1 MRNRAALLLFLLL
14 LVFACERMDDPQARR
29 LVRTEALSYTGY
41 VLRTEYGYDMQGR
54 MNSITQ
60 YMDDEAAHNAITISY
75 EGNQAILFSNTH
87 WDPSYNSTSRVVL
100 TLSERGTPQKRI
112 EYIHSIDALG
122 DGVQPP
128 EKFFYD
134 TMHYEY
140 DGMGFLAKTKRSIYD
155 SSYVSQTQNSVRRWN
170 SNATYTTESGNL
182 TAVDEYIVYHLIQK
196 KDGTINN
203 ITGGSS
209 ERHDSFIYTEAYPNK
224 TDFSNAAILN
234 ESRQHFE
241 PILSKSYKNMP
252 NQVIS
257 RTTDRDLDDVVFF
270 NIESTREMERT
281 YNEEGLLSSVKIP
294 ERTQFREVIY
304 YYK

>member
-1 MRNRAALLLFLLL
+1 MKNKTTLLFLLSL
-14 LVFACERMDDPQARR
+14 VVFACDRTDDPQVRR

-54 MNSITQ
+54 IISITQ
-60 YMDDEAAHNAITISY
+60 YMDDEAVHNAITISY
-75 EGNQAILFSNTH
+75 DGNQTIMLSNTH
-87 WDPSYNSTSRVVL
+87 WDPSYNATSEVVL
-100 TLSERGTPQKRI
+100 TLNESGSPQKRI
-112 EYIHSIDALG
+112 EYIHSVYVLG

-155 SSYVSQTQNSVRRWN
+155 SSYINQMQNSVRRWN
-170 SNATYTTESGNL
+170 SNATFTTESSNL
-182 TAVDEYIVYHLIQK
+182 TSVDEFIVYNVTQK
-196 KDGTINN
+196 KDGTTN
-203 ITGGSS
+203 IIMGGSS
-209 ERHDSFIYTEAYPNK
+209 ERHDSFIYSEAYPNK
-224 TDFSNAAILN
+224 MDFTNAALLN
-234 ESRQHFE
+234 EDRQHFE
-241 PILSKSYKNMP
+241 PILNKNYKYMP

-270 NIESTREMERT
+270 NIEGMREMERT

-294 ERTQFREVIY
+294 EKTQYREVKY
-304 YYK
+304 FYK